1 MKKAFY
7 LETCT
12 TCKRILTELDLDG
25 SWELREIK
33 SKGVTEDEL
42 DQMHNLTRS
51 YEALFSKRA
60 MKFRSQGLHE
70 MDLSEKD
77 YRKYLLEEYTF
88 LKRPV
93 FIDGD
98 SIFVGNAKK
107 TVESLKQHLKG

>member
-1 MKKAFY
+1 MKKVFY

-12 TCKRILTELDLDG
+12 TCKRILAELDLDN
-25 SWELREIK
+25 SWDLREIK
-33 SKGVTEDEL
+33 SEGVTEDEL
-42 DQMHNLTRS
+42 DHIHNLTNS

-60 MKFRSQGLHE
+60 MKFRSLGLNE
-70 MDLSEKD
+70 MNLSEKD

-107 TVESLKQHLKG
+107 TIESLKQHLKG